1 MSLTNDQAVSV
12 AHKLE
17 AVNAT
22 RQDPIEGDPAVA
34 GTIMNPNNLLPDIA
48 PWTANA
54 LMREQDPDA
63 DSGKLRT
70 GGRR

>member
-1 MSLTNDQAVSV
+1 MSQTNDQAVSV
-12 AHKLE
+12 AHKLA

-22 RQDPIEGDPAVA
+22 REDPIEGDPAVA
-34 GTIMNPNNLLPDIA
+34 GTFTNPTNLLPDIA
-48 PWTANA
+48 HRTANA